1 MARLHFN
8 YFGIKKNSR
17 DDISIHVDIADFRD
31 CIGKYFNIDPDD
43 DVAITSKLKPIIV
56 NGESFLSFCEDIGY
70 PPVNAI
76 ELMINGNFDVLAE
89 PRVIPKLKH
98 IVQHYGISPDGSLYR

>member
-1 MARLHFN
+1 MSRLHFN

-17 DDISIHVDIADFRD
+17 DDISIHVDIVDFRE
-31 CIGKYFNIDPDD
+31 CIAKYFDIDPDD
-43 DVAITSKLKPIIV
+43 DNEMTNKLKPIIT
-56 NGESFLSFCEDIGY
+56 NGESFLSFCENIGY
-70 PPVNAI
+70 SPVIAI
-76 ELMINGNFDVLAE
+76 ELLINGNFDVLAE